1 VPSKKSPPHTYA
13 LISLGCPKN
22 LVDSERMAGLL
33 QREGYRMVAD
43 PAGAETVVINTCGFI
58 GDART
63 ESYRTIEEMLRLK
76 QRGRVQRV
84 VVAGCLAERDRE
96 ALLDRYPQI
105 DRLIGV
111 FARDEIAEACGA
123 GVPPALRPEKGDSP
137 HLCEAP
143 SGRAPTEGWSRQMG
157 TVPFFPPTAAE
168 LAAYCSRLEEILA
181 AGGRIKLV
189 QVHTIARPPAE
200 AWVSAL
206 ADAEVDAIAELVRH
220 RTGLPVAAFYGSS

>member
-1 VPSKKSPPHTYA
+1 
-13 LISLGCPKN
+13 
-22 LVDSERMAGLL
+22 MAGLL
-33 QREGYRMVAD
+33 EREGYRMVAD

-76 QRGRVQRV
+76 QRGRVRRV

-137 HLCEAP
+137 YLCEAP
-143 SGRAPTEGWSRQMG
+143 SGPFRQMG
-157 TVPFFPPTAAE
+157 TVPFSGRGRGSGRRPARRCRTA
-168 LAAYCSRLEEILA
+168 A
-181 AGGRIKLV
+181 AGGSPCG
-189 QVHTIARPPAE
+189 TWP
-200 AWVSAL
+200 
-206 ADAEVDAIAELVRH
+206 
-220 RTGLPVAAFYGSS
+220 T